1 MVKCLK
7 KIMAHLYDWL
17 EDRHRI
23 PITKQVQV
31 DLVRLNP
38 SVDKQQLYRNYF
50 TNKMV
55 RSFLIGVV
63 VVALGIAL
71 KIQASLNCSLG
82 EVPGIERNNYSGG
95 DKQVELIARIGDI
108 EERLTVRVNPEQ
120 LTDEEAQLLYEE
132 FIQELPA
139 MIIGENSSLQEVTQ
153 DLILE
158 ENYEGYPFILEWSSD
173 RGEILT
179 RKGVVHPCEDA
190 VQVNLS
196 VTVTYGELLWNE
208 LIDVTVVSPEKT
220 EEEKHYEE
228 LTNMMELS
236 EKMAQ
241 QEAVWKLPMNWKGQD
256 INWKLQV
263 EDYSSLVLMLGG
275 VVALMIFFCN
285 DLDLHKEV
293 ETRCVQMRRDYPDIV
308 YKVLLY
314 MGAGMTMRGA
324 FRRITEEY
332 EEKRECA
339 SRAAYEEIL
348 YTVHELE
355 SGVSESVAYV
365 NLGKRTGLQEY
376 IRLGTL
382 LTQNLKRGNATLLLR
397 LREEVDRVSVE
408 RMQNCKRQA
417 EEAVTK
423 LLVPMV
429 IMLAVVM
436 VMIMMPAFTSIN

>member
-1 MVKCLK
+1 MVKCLE

-17 EDRHRI
+17 GNRYRM
-23 PITKQVQV
+23 PITKQVQA
-31 DLVRLNP
+31 DLAQLNP
-38 SVDKQQLYRNYF
+38 SVDKEQLYRGYF

-55 RSFLIGVV
+55 RSFLIGSVMVV
-63 VVALGIAL
+63 LGIAL
-71 KIQASLNCSLG
+71 KMQALLNRSLG
-82 EVPGIERNNYSGG
+82 ELPGIERNNYSGG

-108 EERLTVRVNPEQ
+108 EERLTVQVNPEQ

-139 MIIGENSSLQEVTQ
+139 MIIGENSSLQEVAQ

-158 ENYEGYPFILEWSSD
+158 ESYEGYPFSLEWHSD
-173 RGEILT
+173 RGEVIT
-179 RKGVVHPCEDA
+179 RNGVVYPCEDA
-190 VQVNLS
+190 VQVMLS
-196 VTVTYGELLWNE
+196 VVVSYGKLQWSEM
-208 LIDVTVVSPEKT
+208 IDVTVVSHEKT
-220 EEEKHYEE
+220 EEEKNYEE
-228 LTNMMELS
+228 LVDMVELS
-236 EKMAQ
+236 ERMTQ
-241 QEAVWKLPMNWKGQD
+241 QEAVWQLPTNWKGQD
-256 INWKLQV
+256 INWKLHV
-263 EDYSSLVLMLGG
+263 EDYSLLVLILGG
-275 VVALMIFFCN
+275 VVTLLVFFCS
-285 DLDLHKEV
+285 DMDLHKEV
-293 ETRCVQMRRDYPDIV
+293 EARRIQMKQDYPDVV

-314 MGAGMTMRGA
+314 MGAGMTMRGT
-324 FRRITEEY
+324 FRRIAEEY
-332 EEKRECA
+332 EEKRERVP
-339 SRAAYEEIL
+339 RAVYEEIL
-348 YTVHELE
+348 YTVHEME

-376 IRLGTL
+376 IRLGTM